1 MKRLIATLLLCVC
14 ATLPARV
21 QDAPSPDT
29 LKAAQELAGIM
40 TGDTVQQMTGALVI
54 QMWPGIEGHLSNK
67 VDAATLTDIRAELE
81 RLLGKFV
88 GDALKDAP
96 ALYARHFTADELHD
110 LVAFYKSPTGAKTL
124 RELPKVTAE
133 SYGLI
138 APRLPAFQQEI
149 AASVESVI
157 KKHGYKD

>member
-1 MKRLIATLLLCVC
+1 MKRLIATVLLCVC
-14 ATLPARV
+14 VALPVRA
-21 QDAPSPDT
+21 QDAPSLDT

-40 TGDTVQQMTGALVI
+40 TGDTVQQMTRALVA
-54 QMWPGIEGHLSNK
+54 QMWPGIEGQLSNK

-88 GDALKDAP
+88 SDALQDVP
-96 ALYARHFTADELHD
+96 ALYARHFTAGELHD

-138 APRLPAFQQEI
+138 VPRLPAFQQEI
-149 AASVESVI
+149 AASVETVMM
-157 KKHGYKD
+157 KHGYKD